1 MKNIEIWKAYPEFPW
16 VEVSQFGDVRTRDR
30 WVPYRGKGKLFIKGR
45 ILKQQRRNNG
55 YLQVEFSV
63 NGKTINRSVH
73 RLVAQTFIPNPDNFP
88 DINHKY
94 CNRTNNNIDNL
105 EWCSR
110 SYNQKYREK
119 YGVSNTEALGHPV
132 FAINLTTLEV
142 SRFQSQMEASRV
154 FGISYGNIVEI
165 IKGKRKQSKGY
176 WFTNDDSNAVESTR
190 DKLGDK
196 VAEKVDELMKR
207 EDKVEQ

>member
-1 MKNIEIWKAYPEFPW
+1 MKNEVWKTYPEFPW
-16 VEVSQFGDVRTRDR
+16 VEVSPFGDVRTRDR

-88 DINHKY
+88 DINHKD

-105 EWCSR
+105 EWCTA

-119 YGVSNTEALGHPV
+119 FGVSNTEALGHPV

-142 SRFQSQMEASRV
+142 SRFLSQNKASIAL
-154 FGISYGNIVEI
+154 GASQGNINEV
-165 IKGKRKQSKGY
+165 IKGKRKQTKGY
-176 WFTNDDSNAVESTR
+176 WLANSGYNAVEVTR
-190 DKLGDK
+190 DKLGDIVADK
-196 VAEKVDELMKR
+196 VKKLMDR
-207 EDKVEQ
+207 EDKAEQQ

>member
-1 MKNIEIWKAYPEFPW
+1 MKNIEIWKVYPEFPW
-16 VEVSQFGDVRTRDR
+16 VEVSPFGDVRTRDR

-88 DINHKY
+88 DINHKD

-154 FGISYGNIVEI
+154 FGIGHGNIVEI

-176 WFTNDDSNAVESTR
+176 WFTNSDDNTVEATR
-190 DKLGDK
+190 AKFGDVVADKVDKLMDRENK
-196 VAEKVDELMKR
+196 AE
-207 EDKVEQ
+207 Q